1 MKGFVH
7 ALLTALQAG
16 EQAALCTVL
25 DSAGSSPR
33 GAGARMAVFGD
44 GRTIGTIGGGAA
56 ELKAAREALDCL
68 HTGMP
73 LLRTYQLVPGR
84 EESVGM
90 ICGGTVTICIQP
102 LGTESLPALDRWL
115 QLLES
120 GTDFWL
126 RLTPEGPL
134 EVLTEGKR
142 SVSRPVWR
150 DGVYLEPVL
159 QQERVYL
166 FGGGHVGQAL
176 VPVLARIGFRVVVF
190 DQREALARPEV
201 FPEAEQVILGE
212 YRDIFAKVAV
222 TERDYAVVMTPGHQA
237 DFEILNQVLRTKA
250 TYVGCIG
257 SRRKAEKCRELLQK
271 SGFSTADIDRIHSP
285 IGLPILAETPEEI
298 AISIAAEMIRHRAE
312 RCGG

>member
-1 MKGFVH
+1 MRRFVYD
-7 ALLTALQAG
+7 LFTALQSG

-33 GAGARMAVFGD
+33 GAGARMAVFGN
-44 GRTIGTIGGGAA
+44 GRTIGTVGGGAA
-56 ELKAAREALDCL
+56 ELQAIREALDCL
-68 HTGMP
+68 RTGRP

-84 EESVGM
+84 EASVGM
-90 ICGGTVTICIQP
+90 ICGGTVTVCIQP
-102 LGTESLPALDRWL
+102 LGLEDLPTLDRWL
-115 QLLES
+115 QLLER
-120 GTDFWL
+120 GADFWL

-134 EVLTEGKR
+134 EVLTEMPL
-142 SVSRPVWR
+142 SVSRPLWQ

-190 DQREALARPEV
+190 DRREALARPEV

-212 YRDIFAKVAV
+212 YLDIFAKVAL

-237 DFEILNQVLRTKA
+237 DFEILDQVLRTKA

-257 SRRKAEKCRELLQK
+257 SRRKAEKCREMLRE
-271 SGFSTADIDRIHSP
+271 SGFSQADIDRIHSP

-312 RCGG
+312 HRGG